1 MAGVLDQLD
10 GQARSKLIQP
20 RLEQRR
26 AEKVLAVSEVAAL
39 PKYRWRYSRPRW
51 GLLWPVG
58 LRSSASTSKP
68 ISPNA
73 PAPELAGF
81 VALRMPYEGVF
92 AGGGGRAPKHNVADV
107 VSVYSAGGALAL
119 FRG

>member
-39 PKYRWRYSRPRW
+39 REYRWRYC
-51 GLLWPVG
+51 L
-58 LRSSASTSKP
+58 
-68 ISPNA
+68 
-73 PAPELAGF
+73 
-81 VALRMPYEGVF
+81 
-92 AGGGGRAPKHNVADV
+92 GRA
-107 VSVYSAGGALAL
+107 AGC
-119 FRG
+119 